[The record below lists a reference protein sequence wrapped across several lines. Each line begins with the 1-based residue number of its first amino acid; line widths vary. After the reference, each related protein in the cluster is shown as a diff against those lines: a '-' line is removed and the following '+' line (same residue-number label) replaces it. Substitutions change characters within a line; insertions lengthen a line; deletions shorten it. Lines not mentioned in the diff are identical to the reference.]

1 MTVYNT
7 SPPEPFS
14 RVGPGR
20 RRALAAP
27 TAAPHAHNTAH
38 NPAGVKKRQ
47 PIMSN
52 TVKIEEV
59 GPCRKKI
66 SIDVPAAK
74 VDEAMENAFTAVSH
88 EAAIPG
94 FRKGRAP
101 RRLVEKRFG
110 SYVKDE
116 TRSRLCA
123 SAYQEAVESNELK
136 VLGHPPAEYFEDIE
150 VEAGNPV
157 HIEIEVEV
165 MPEFDLPDLKGI
177 EVLKPEAAL
186 PEGMVDDEIKK
197 IAINEGDLDE
207 QEKSAKG
214 NYLTGKAV
222 MVDDEGTEHYNIDG
236 AVVQIPEEGD
246 EGMIL
251 GVIVPDFTK
260 QVGTPKEGDT
270 VTVKVTG
277 PENHE
282 VEALRGK
289 ALTVTF
295 EITKIYAIV
304 PAPLS
309 DIVTKYGL
317 TSEEQL
323 KEMVTSRL
331 DQRAAAQQ
339 KSVMRQQV
347 VKFLADSVEFDL
359 PAGLTAQQAARSL
372 ERQRMELMYKGVDPT
387 EIEQNMAQLRSA
399 SAARATAELKQFFM
413 INKAAE
419 SLEVQVEEAEINSAI
434 VQMAMQQGKRP
445 EQLRDELIK
454 SGQAQT
460 LVQQVRE
467 HKTVDKIL
475 EDAKIEEV
483 TADEFNKKFN
493 NADE

>member
-1 MTVYNT
+1 
-7 SPPEPFS
+7 
-14 RVGPGR
+14 
-20 RRALAAP
+20 
-27 TAAPHAHNTAH
+27 
-38 NPAGVKKRQ
+38 
-47 PIMSN
+47 MSN
-52 TVKIEEV
+52 KVKIEDA

-66 SIDVPAAK
+66 SIDVPATA
-74 VDEAMENAFTAVSH
+74 VDEAMESAFAAVSH

-116 TRSRLCA
+116 TRSRLVSA
-123 SAYQEAVESNELK
+123 AYQEAVEKNELK

-150 VEAGNPV
+150 IESGKPV
-157 HIEIEVEV
+157 HIEVEVEV

-177 EVLKPEAAL
+177 EVLKPDATL
-186 PEGMVDDEIKK
+186 PEGMIDDEIKK

-207 QEKSAKG
+207 QDTSARG

-222 MVDDEGTEHYNIDG
+222 MTDSEGTEHYNIDG
-236 AVVQIPEEGD
+236 AVVQLPEKGD

-251 GVIVPDFTK
+251 GVIVPDFFK
-260 QVGTPKEGDT
+260 QSGTPKEGDT
-270 VTVKVTG
+270 LTIKVKG

-282 VEALRGK
+282 VEAIRGK
-289 ALTVTF
+289 DLTVTF
-295 EITKIYAIV
+295 EVLKIFAIA
-304 PAPLS
+304 PAPMA
-309 DIVTKYGL
+309 DIVAKYGFA
-317 TSEEQL
+317 SEDQL
-323 KEMVTSRL
+323 QEMVASRL
-331 DQRAAAQQ
+331 EQRAAAQQ
-339 KSVMRQQV
+339 QGVMRQQI
-347 VKFLADSVEFDL
+347 VKYLADTIEFDL

-372 ERQRMELMYKGVDPT
+372 ERQRMELMYRGVDQA
-387 EIEQNMAQLRSA
+387 EIETHMAELRSV
-399 SAARATAELKQFFM
+399 SATRATAELKQFFI
-413 INKAAE
+413 INKVAE
-419 SLEVQVEEAEINSAI
+419 TLDVQVEEQEINAQI

-483 TADEFNKKFN
+483 SAEAFNKKFGKP
-493 NADE
+493 E

>member
-1 MTVYNT
+1 
-7 SPPEPFS
+7 
-14 RVGPGR
+14 
-20 RRALAAP
+20 
-27 TAAPHAHNTAH
+27 
-38 NPAGVKKRQ
+38 
-47 PIMSN
+47 MSN
-52 TVKIEEV
+52 TVKIEDV

-66 SIDVPAAK
+66 SIDVPADA
-74 VDEAMENAFTAVSH
+74 VDAAMETAFAAVSH

-116 TRSRLCA
+116 TRTRLVA
-123 SAYQEAVESNELK
+123 AAYQEAVDSNELK
-136 VLGHPPAEYFEDIE
+136 VLGHPPSEYFDDVEI
-150 VEAGNPV
+150 EAGNPV
-157 HIEIEVEV
+157 HIEVEVEV

-177 EVLKPEAAL
+177 EVLKPEATL
-186 PEGMVDDEIKK
+186 PDGLVEDEIKK

-207 QEKSAKG
+207 QDKSAKG

-222 MVDDEGTEHYNIDG
+222 MVDAEGVEHYNIDG

-246 EGMIL
+246 EGMVL
-251 GVIVPDFTK
+251 GVIVSDFTK
-260 QVGTPKEGDT
+260 QVKTPKEGDT
-270 VTVKVTG
+270 VTIKVKG

-289 ALTVTF
+289 DLTVTF
-295 EITKIYAIV
+295 EIAKIYAIV
-304 PAPLS
+304 PAPMA
-309 DIVTKYGL
+309 DIVAKYGFS
-317 TSEEQL
+317 SEDQL

-331 DQRAAAQQ
+331 DQRAVAQQ
-339 KSVMRQQV
+339 RGVMRQQV
-347 VKFLADSVEFDL
+347 MKYLAEKTDFEL

-372 ERQRMELMYKGVDPT
+372 ERQRMELMYRGVDPK
-387 EIEQNMAQLRSA
+387 EIEQNMAELRSA
-399 SAARATAELKQFFM
+399 SAARATTELKQFFI

-419 SLEVQVEEAEINSAI
+419 TLDVQIEEQEINQQI

-445 EQLRDELIK
+445 EQFRDELIK

-475 EDAKIEEV
+475 EDAKVSDV
-483 TADEFNKKFN
+483 TADEFNKKM
-493 NADE
+493 AAE

>member
-1 MTVYNT
+1 
-7 SPPEPFS
+7 
-14 RVGPGR
+14 
-20 RRALAAP
+20 
-27 TAAPHAHNTAH
+27 
-38 NPAGVKKRQ
+38 
-47 PIMSN
+47 MSN
-52 TVKIEEV
+52 TVKIEDV

-66 SIDVPAAK
+66 SIDVPADS
-74 VDEAMENAFTAVSH
+74 VNEAMETAFAAVSH

-116 TRSRLCA
+116 TRSRLVA
-123 SAYQEAVESNELK
+123 SAYQDAVESNELK
-136 VLGHPPAEYFEDIE
+136 VLSHPPQEYFEDIE
-150 VEAGNPV
+150 IESDNPV
-157 HIEIEVEV
+157 HIEVEVEV
-165 MPEFDLPDLKGI
+165 MPEFDLPDLTGI
-177 EVLKPEAAL
+177 DVLKPEATL
-186 PEGMVDDEIKK
+186 PDGLVEDEIKK

-207 QEKSAKG
+207 QDKSAKG

-222 MVDDEGTEHYNIDG
+222 MVDSDGTEHYNIDG
-236 AVVQIPEEGD
+236 AVIQIPEEGD
-246 EGMIL
+246 EGMVL

-260 QVGTPKEGDT
+260 QVKTPKEGDS
-270 VTVKVTG
+270 VTIKVTG

-289 ALTVTF
+289 DLTVTF
-295 EITKIYAIV
+295 EVAKIYAIV
-304 PAPLS
+304 PAPMA
-309 DIVTKYGL
+309 DIVAKYGFA
-317 TSEEQL
+317 SEDQL

-339 KSVMRQQV
+339 RGVMRQQV
-347 VKFLADSVEFDL
+347 MKYLADKTDFEL

-372 ERQRMELMYKGVDPT
+372 ERQRMELMYRGVDPK
-387 EIEQNMAQLRSA
+387 EIEQNMAELRSA
-399 SAARATAELKQFFM
+399 SAARATTELKQFFI

-419 SLEVQVEEAEINSAI
+419 SLDVQVEEQEINQQI

-445 EQLRDELIK
+445 EQFRDELIK

-475 EDAKIEEV
+475 EDAKV
-483 TADEFNKKFN
+483 SDVSADEFNEKMAQ
-493 NADE
+493 AD

>member
-1 MTVYNT
+1 
-7 SPPEPFS
+7 
-14 RVGPGR
+14 
-20 RRALAAP
+20 
-27 TAAPHAHNTAH
+27 
-38 NPAGVKKRQ
+38 
-47 PIMSN
+47 MSN
-52 TVKIEEV
+52 TVKIEEA

-66 SIDVPAAK
+66 SIDVPATK
-74 VDEAMENAFTAVSH
+74 VDEAMENAFAAVAH

-110 SYVKDE
+110 NYVIDE

-123 SAYQEAVESNELK
+123 SAYQEAVEENELK

-150 VEAGNPV
+150 IEAGNPV
-157 HIEIEVEV
+157 HIEVEVEV
-165 MPEFDLPDLKGI
+165 MPEFDLPELKGI
-177 EVLKPEAAL
+177 EVLKPEATL
-186 PEGMVDDEIKK
+186 PDGIVDEEIKK

-207 QEKSAKG
+207 QDKSAKG

-222 MVDDEGTEHYNIDG
+222 MVDAEGTEHYNIDG
-236 AVVQIPEEGD
+236 AVIQIPEEGD
-246 EGMIL
+246 EGMVL

-260 QVGTPKEGDT
+260 QVKTPNEGDT
-270 VTVKVTG
+270 VTIKVKG

-289 ALTVTF
+289 DLTVTF
-295 EITKIYAIV
+295 EVTKIYAIV
-304 PAPLS
+304 PAPMA
-309 DIVTKYGL
+309 DIVAKYGFA
-317 TSEEQL
+317 SEDQL
-323 KEMVTSRL
+323 REMVTSRL
-331 DQRAAAQQ
+331 EQRAAAQQ
-339 KSVMRQQV
+339 QGVMRQQV
-347 VKFLADSVEFDL
+347 LKYLSENIEFEL

-372 ERQRMELMYKGVDPT
+372 ERQRMELMYRGVDPT

-399 SAARATAELKQFFM
+399 SAARATAELKQFFIM
-413 INKAAE
+413 NKIAE
-419 SLEVQVEEAEINSAI
+419 SLEVQIEEAEINAQI

-454 SGQAQT
+454 SGQAQA

-483 TADEFNKKFN
+483 TADEFNKKFKD
-493 NADE
+493 AD

>member
-1 MTVYNT
+1 
-7 SPPEPFS
+7 
-14 RVGPGR
+14 
-20 RRALAAP
+20 
-27 TAAPHAHNTAH
+27 
-38 NPAGVKKRQ
+38 
-47 PIMSN
+47 MSN
-52 TVKIEEV
+52 TIKIEDI

-66 SIDVPAAK
+66 SIDVPSTA
-74 VDEAMENAFTAVSH
+74 VDEAMENAFVAVSH

-116 TRSRLCA
+116 TRSRLCTA
-123 SAYQEAVESNELK
+123 AYQEAVEENKLK
-136 VLGHPPAEYFEDIE
+136 VLGHPPAEYFEDIQI
-150 VEAGNPV
+150 EAGNPV
-157 HIEIEVEV
+157 HIEVEVEV
-165 MPEFDLPDLKGI
+165 MPEFDLPDLKDI
-177 EVLKPEAAL
+177 EVLKPEATL
-186 PEGMVDDEIKK
+186 PDGIVDEEIKK

-207 QEKSAKG
+207 QDTSTKG

-222 MVDDEGTEHYNIDG
+222 MVDAEGTEHYNIDG
-236 AVVQIPEEGD
+236 AVIQLPEEGD
-246 EGMIL
+246 EGMVL

-260 QVGTPKEGDT
+260 QVKTPKEGDT
-270 VTVKVTG
+270 VTIKVKG

-289 ALTVTF
+289 DLIVTF
-295 EITKIYAIV
+295 DVTKIYAIV
-304 PAPLS
+304 PAPMA
-309 DIVTKYGL
+309 DIVAKYGFA
-317 TSEEQL
+317 SEDQL

-339 KSVMRQQV
+339 QSVMRQQV
-347 VKFLADSVEFDL
+347 LKFLSDKTEFDL

-372 ERQRMELMYKGVDPT
+372 ERQRMELMYRGVDPT
-387 EIEQNMAQLRSA
+387 EIEQNIAQLRSA
-399 SAARATAELKQFFM
+399 STARATAELKQFFIM
-413 INKAAE
+413 GKAADAM
-419 SLEVQVEEAEINSAI
+419 EVQVEEAEINAQI

-467 HKTVDKIL
+467 HKTTDKIL

-483 TADEFNKKFN
+483 TADEFNTRMKD
-493 NADE
+493 AAETSAQ